1 MKTLVF
7 KRIPI
12 PEKGSLG
19 KDFQTARCEREPGRN
34 GQKGRDMRTAKGWIV
49 SLAMGAL
56 LISGCA
62 PILISGV
69 AVGAGSG
76 TYFFINGE
84 MKTDYY
90 HSFDTTWNACQ
101 KTVADMRG
109 LDVLP
114 EKEIGKGKISAMIDE
129 EKVQITVAYKAKNV
143 TTVAI
148 RVGLI
153 GNKLSSQL
161 IHDKIGDNLP
171 KK

>member
-1 MKTLVF
+1 
-7 KRIPI
+7 
-12 PEKGSLG
+12 
-19 KDFQTARCEREPGRN
+19 
-34 GQKGRDMRTAKGWIV
+34 MRTAKGWIV
-49 SLAMGAL
+49 LMLMGAF

-62 PILISGV
+62 V
-69 AVGAGSG
+69 ALVGGAAVAAGSG
-76 TYFFINGE
+76 TYLFINGD

-90 HSFDTTWNACQ
+90 YSFDTTWNACQ

-114 EKEIGKGKISAMIDE
+114 EKEIGKGKITAMIND
-129 EKVQITVAYKAKNV
+129 EKVQIAVTYKAKNV
-143 TTVAI
+143 TTVSV

-161 IHDKIGDNLP
+161 IHDKIGDNLI